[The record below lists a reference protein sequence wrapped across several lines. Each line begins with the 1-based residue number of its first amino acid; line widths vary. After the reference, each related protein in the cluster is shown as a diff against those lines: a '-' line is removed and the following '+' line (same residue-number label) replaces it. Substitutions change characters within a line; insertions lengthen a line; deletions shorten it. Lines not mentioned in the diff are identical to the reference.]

1 MSNHLQIRYIVA
13 FMNFDLTP
21 ICLVKLM
28 YQTRATKYKIGLLL
42 NCAPMR
48 PNAPQRAPTRPVL
61 KKIWKSYYVM
71 FRGSLR
77 LF

>member
-48 PNAPQRAPTRPVL
+48 PNAPQRAPTRPNAPQ
-61 KKIWKSYYVM
+61 
-71 FRGSLR
+71 RAPC
-77 LF
+77 